1 MCSLMN
7 LDWQLINS
15 FSGWFSAAGTIFAVA
30 VSLYISFSA
39 RSTKIDVT
47 SGIYVFN
54 EDEGD
59 VEYLGIFVQNVGFRA
74 FYINNHSCIS
84 IRIGWFRKRHVG
96 IGRNHIDFTKSSTF
110 PCKIGEGEEA
120 RLYVRL
126 HDEQSHWMAG
136 LKQNLLKGS
145 GLSSLRVVVFPSIG
159 KSVVRRFSKEVRR
172 EFKKAIG

>member
-1 MCSLMN
+1 MNLSMN

-15 FSGWFSAAGTIFAVA
+15 FSGWFSAAGTILAVA

-39 RSTKIDVT
+39 RSTKIAVT
-47 SGIYVFN
+47 SGIYVFD

-74 FYINNHSCIS
+74 FYINNDSCIS
-84 IRIGWFRKRHVG
+84 MRIGWFRKRHIG

-110 PCKIGEGEEA
+110 PCKIGEGEQA

-126 HDEQSHWMAG
+126 HDEQSHWIDG
-136 LKQNLLKGS
+136 LKQGLLKGS
-145 GLSSLRVVVFPSIG
+145 SLSSLRVVVFPNIG
-159 KSVVRRFSKEVRR
+159 KSVVRCFSREVMR
-172 EFKKAIG
+172 EFKKT